1 MSAYKSIE
9 IYEADKLTAL
19 LRSEKHVMLVQV
31 DMIENVNTIEA
42 DCPTEELM
50 TQVIHEMA
58 VLNVSKHEL
67 IADSYVVEA
76 VSEAGLYNLTVTVLM
91 HPEYTSSSRCGPILS
106 VLDPEALEASYV
118 VRRMGEDNYV
128 ETLTLESVVDGK
140 NNPVAMDAFLAEM
153 ASVETH
159 EIDLT
164 SRPGYA
170 TVALGDGWGKT
181 FYATGRVMPE
191 L

>member
-1 MSAYKSIE
+1 MSAYKSID
-9 IYEADKLTAL
+9 IYEADKHTAL
-19 LRSEKHVMLVQV
+19 LRSAKHTMLVQV
-31 DMIENVNTIEA
+31 DVIENVHTIETECA
-42 DCPTEELM
+42 TEELL
-50 TQVIHEMA
+50 TQVIQDMA
-58 VLNVSKHEL
+58 VLNLSKHEL
-67 IADSYVVEA
+67 MADSYVVEA
-76 VSEAGLYNLTVTVLM
+76 VSAAGLYNLTVTVLM
-91 HPEYTSSSRCGPILS
+91 HPEYTSRSRWGPMLS

-118 VRRMGEDNYV
+118 VRRMGDDSYV
-128 ETLTLESVVDGK
+128 ETLTLESVVDGN
-140 NNPVAMDAFLAEM
+140 NNPVAMDAFLSEM

-170 TVALGDGWGKT
+170 TVALGDGFGKT